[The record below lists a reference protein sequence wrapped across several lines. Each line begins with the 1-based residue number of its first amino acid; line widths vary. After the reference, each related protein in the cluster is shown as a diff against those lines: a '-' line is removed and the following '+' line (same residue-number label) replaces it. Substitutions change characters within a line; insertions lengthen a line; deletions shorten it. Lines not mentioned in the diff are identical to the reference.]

1 MREKIVSCKVFNK
14 NMKFHFILL
23 DKIRKK
29 YYILSGMIF
38 LIFIVA
44 LISFQIYSSKQI
56 FNLLWNQNEPKI
68 THFISTSPGI
78 IDEFG
83 ENLTV
88 SEPEISQKHYCSD
101 RKQGVEH
108 YLVEGSKGKGKVEIS
123 WIMSRTPEKE
133 IQVKGMRRIMP
144 DGTKKNFK

>member
-1 MREKIVSCKVFNK
+1 
-14 NMKFHFILL
+14 MKFRFILL
-23 DKIRKK
+23 DKIRKR
-29 YYILSGMIF
+29 YYIFSGIIF
-38 LIFIVA
+38 LIFIAA

-56 FNLLWNQNEPKI
+56 FNFLWNQTEPKI
-68 THFISTSPGI
+68 IHFISTSPGI

-88 SEPEISQKHYCSD
+88 SEPEISQIHYCSD

-108 YLVEGSKGKGKVEIS
+108 YPVEGSKGKGKIEIS